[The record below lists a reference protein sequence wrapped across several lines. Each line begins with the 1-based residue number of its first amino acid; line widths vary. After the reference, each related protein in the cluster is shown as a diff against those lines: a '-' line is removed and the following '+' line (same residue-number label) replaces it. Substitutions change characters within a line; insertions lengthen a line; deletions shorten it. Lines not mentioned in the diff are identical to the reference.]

1 MVNGKGK
8 IHIPVKAKSEFLFD
22 FLKFY
27 LFFFISFKKHFT
39 LNIIIFHNATSC
51 YIGKI

>member
-27 LFFFISFKKHFT
+27 LFFLFHLK
-39 LNIIIFHNATSC
+39 NILL
-51 YIGKI
+51 